1 LRGGSRTGTG
11 YVRVDRSGTR
21 AASKYCWNEK
31 PDKRLESRVAYG
43 SPDQRS
49 EEPLRL
55 CRSLGDR
62 RKEAV
67 VLNNFALLSLLRGK
81 YNQAAALSSESLALS
96 RELLDHVGVTACPD
110 TLAAR
115 SAAQGD
121 VVRAVRLWGAAEAL
135 REANNVR

>member
-1 LRGGSRTGTG
+1 M
-11 YVRVDRSGTR
+11 
-21 AASKYCWNEK
+21 
-31 PDKRLESRVAYG
+31 AYG
-43 SPDQRS
+43 NPDQRS
-49 EEPLRL
+49 EEALRL
-55 CRSLGDR
+55 CQSLGDR

-81 YNQAAALSSESLALS
+81 YNRAAALSSESLALS

-110 TLAAR
+110 TLAAL